1 MSQLFTQVKLGEY
14 ELNNRIVMAPMTRGR
29 ADQQGIPNSLMA
41 KYYEQRSDAG
51 LIITEATAVSQQG
64 RGWMNSPGM
73 YNDQQQQGWNL
84 ITDAVHQQ
92 GGRIFTQLWHMGRMV
107 LPDFNNNKP
116 PVAPSAIRAEG
127 GFKNP
132 DGESKDFVGPIALSV
147 AEIQSIVNDFR
158 LAARRAID
166 SGMDGVE
173 IHAANG
179 FLIDQ
184 FTRSSTN
191 LRTDQ
196 YGGDFKKRTRFLLEV
211 TQAIVGEIGAGK
223 VGLRLSPTLPIW
235 GISDATPELTFG
247 WIAEQLNE
255 FNLAYL
261 HILEP
266 PKGIKHTL
274 ASDIEPLMGELRK
287 HYRGVLIANGGYDQK
302 NAESLLENN
311 NADAIAFG
319 VPYIANPD
327 LVRRFKDGLNLKQA
341 DENSFYTQGE
351 AGYIDYTFAPQIT
364 NDLGNTPHWTY

>member
-1 MSQLFTQVKLGEY
+1 MSQLFTQIKLGKY
-14 ELNNRIVMAPMTRGR
+14 KLNNRIVMAPMTRSRAGR
-29 ADQQGIPNSLMA
+29 LGIPNSLMA
-41 KYYEQRSDAG
+41 KYYEQRADAG

-84 ITDAVHQQ
+84 ITDAVHQR
-92 GGRIFTQLWHMGRMV
+92 GGHIFTQLWHMGRMV
-107 LPDFNNNKP
+107 LPDFNDNTP
-116 PVAPSAIRAEG
+116 PVAPSAVRAEG

-132 DGESKDFVGPIALSV
+132 DGESKNFVEPIALSV
-147 AEIQSIVNDFR
+147 PEIQSIVNDFR
-158 LAARRAID
+158 LAARRAVD
-166 SGMDGVE
+166 SGMDGIE

-196 YGGDFKKRTRFLLEV
+196 YGGDFKNRARFLLEV
-211 TQAIVGEIGAGK
+211 TQAIVSEIGAGK

-235 GISDATPELTFG
+235 GITDATPGSTFG

-274 ASDIEPLMGELRK
+274 ASEIEPLMGELRK
-287 HYRGVLIANGGYDQK
+287 RYRGVLIASGGYHHK
-302 NAESLLENN
+302 SAETLLENN
-311 NADAIAFG
+311 NADAVAFG
-319 VPYIANPD
+319 VPYISNPD
-327 LVRRFKDGLNLKQA
+327 LVRRFKDKLDLEKA
-341 DENSFYTQGE
+341 DENSFYTEGE
-351 AGYIDYTFAPQIT
+351 AGYTDYAFAP
-364 NDLGNTPHWTY
+364 